1 MRPRPL
7 RVALTGGIAT
17 GKSYCLKQFVAL
29 GAPVIDADALAHA
42 ALADGS
48 PGAAEALA
56 TFGTADRA
64 KLGAMVFRDPSAR
77 RALEAIIHPQ
87 VYKGI
92 ADWFVALKATAPFGI
107 ADIPLLFETQ
117 RERDFDR
124 VIITS
129 CRPGQQRARLIA
141 RGLTAADADARIA
154 SQLPFDEKIARAK
167 AAGLAPLHIDVIDT
181 SGSIEETDRQVRRII
196 DVLGSLP
203 PRVCS

>member
-17 GKSYCLKQFVAL
+17 GKSYCLARFVEL
-29 GAPVIDADALAHA
+29 GAPVVDADALAHA
-42 ALADGS
+42 ALAPGS

-56 TFGTADRA
+56 KFGTIDRA
-64 KLGAMVFRDPSAR
+64 RLGPIVFKDAEAR
-77 RALEAIIHPQ
+77 RALEAIIHPR
-87 VYKGI
+87 VYQGI
-92 ADWFVALKATAPFGI
+92 EDWYRGLKATAPFGI
-107 ADIPLLFETQ
+107 ADIPLLFESG

-124 VIITS
+124 VIITH
-129 CRPGQQRARLIA
+129 CHVNQQRERLIA

-154 SQLPFDEKIARAK
+154 SQLPFEEKLRRAK
-167 AAGLAPLHIDVIDT
+167 AAGIAVDQIDT
-181 SGSIEETDRQVRRII
+181 SGLIEETDRQVRRIS

>member
-17 GKSYCLKQFVAL
+17 GKSHCLRQCTAL

-42 ALADGS
+42 ALAPGS
-48 PGAAEALA
+48 PGAAAVLA
-56 TFGTADRA
+56 AFGTIDRE
-64 KLGAMVFRDPSAR
+64 KLGGLIFQNTDAR

-87 VYKGI
+87 VYAGI
-92 ADWFVALKATAPFGI
+92 EDWFRGLEATAPFGI
-107 ADIPLLFETQ
+107 ADIPLLFETG

-124 VIITS
+124 VIVTN
-129 CRPGQQRARLIA
+129 CRHEQQIERLQA
-141 RGLTAADADARIA
+141 RGISPHDAENRILL
-154 SQLPFDEKIARAK
+154 QMPFAEKLSRAK
-167 AAGLAPLHIDVIDT
+167 AAEVPVDMIDT
-181 SGSIEETDRQVRRII
+181 SGTIEETDRQIRRVI

>member
-48 PGAAEALA
+48 PGAAAALA

-64 KLGAMVFRDPSAR
+64 TLGALVFRDPAAR

-92 ADWFVALKATAPFGI
+92 EDWFGGLKATAPFGI
-107 ADIPLLFETQ
+107 ADIPLLFETK

-124 VIITS
+124 VVITS
-129 CRPGQQRARLIA
+129 CRPEQQRERLIA

-154 SQLPFDEKIARAK
+154 SQLPFDEKIAQAN
-167 AAGLAPLHIDVIDT
+167 AAGLAPLNVDVIDT